1 MKLIDKFQ
9 LRHIGPR
16 PEEIG
21 PMLDKIG
28 VGSINELMDQ
38 AVPKS
43 IRSKKPL
50 NLSAPMSEQQYAEYV
65 SKIARKNKVYRS
77 FIGMGYYETVMPAVI
92 QRNILENPG
101 WYTSY
106 TPYQAEISQGR
117 LEALL
122 NFQTVVSELTALPIA
137 NASLLD
143 EATAASEAMIMMHS
157 KRARKFKKEGNKIFV
172 ENDVF
177 PQTKAVLETKAE
189 PLGIEILY
197 GDHKEFTFDD
207 NTFAAIVQYPAASGD
222 VDDYRKF
229 VEKAHENE
237 SMVAVAADI
246 LALAIL
252 TPPGE
257 WGADVAFGSTQ
268 RFGIPMGYGGP
279 HAAYFATRDKLKRAM
294 PGRII
299 GVSKDRHENVA
310 FRMALQTRE
319 QHIKRERATS
329 NICTAQAL

>member
-92 QRNILENPG
+92 RRNILENPG

-122 NFQTVVSELTALPIA
+122 NFQTMVSELTSMEIA

-143 EATAASEAMIMMHS
+143 EATAAAEAMTMMHNLRS
-157 KRARKFKKEGNKIFV
+157 RKMAKSGANTMLVDEKV
-172 ENDVF
+172 W
-177 PQTKAVLETKAE
+177 PQTLDVLKTRANL
-189 PLGIEILY
+189 LGI
-197 GDHKEFTFDD
+197 D
-207 NTFAAIVQYPAASGD
+207 
-222 VDDYRKF
+222 
-229 VEKAHENE
+229 
-237 SMVAVAADI
+237 
-246 LALAIL
+246 
-252 TPPGE
+252 
-257 WGADVAFGSTQ
+257 
-268 RFGIPMGYGGP
+268 
-279 HAAYFATRDKLKRAM
+279 LKIQ
-294 PGRII
+294 PYK
-299 GVSKDRHENVA
+299 SFH
-310 FRMALQTRE
+310 F
-319 QHIKRERATS
+319 
-329 NICTAQAL
+329 

>member
-1 MKLIDKFQ
+1 MKLIEKFK

-92 QRNILENPG
+92 RRNILENPG

-122 NFQTVVSELTALPIA
+122 NFQTVVSELTGMELA

-143 EATAASEAMIMMHS
+143 EATAASEAMIMFFN
-157 KRARKFKKEGNKIFV
+157 ARSRKMAKAGADTFFV
-172 ENDVF
+172 DENIF
-177 PQTKAVLETKAE
+177 PQTLS
-189 PLGIEILY
+189 L
-197 GDHKEFTFDD
+197 
-207 NTFAAIVQYPAASGD
+207 
-222 VDDYRKF
+222 
-229 VEKAHENE
+229 
-237 SMVAVAADI
+237 
-246 LALAIL
+246 
-252 TPPGE
+252 
-257 WGADVAFGSTQ
+257 
-268 RFGIPMGYGGP
+268 
-279 HAAYFATRDKLKRAM
+279 
-294 PGRII
+294 
-299 GVSKDRHENVA
+299 
-310 FRMALQTRE
+310 LQTRS
-319 QHIKRERATS
+319 T
-329 NICTAQAL
+329 